1 MASYIQLHSVC
12 LCNIRPSESKK
23 KFVHG
28 VYNYWMMQI
37 NHLMFPAKN
46 RLFLPCPR
54 LKICQRQKK
63 ARSDEKLK
71 REQNNLL
78 YPKKKKESKKK
89 RKLKR

>member
-46 RLFLPCPR
+46 RLLVSSLSTSKDMPT
-54 LKICQRQKK
+54 
-63 ARSDEKLK
+63 
-71 REQNNLL
+71 
-78 YPKKKKESKKK
+78 PKKSSK
-89 RKLKR
+89 R